1 MKSFLALLAFL
12 TQAGLHMDRVSIPA
26 PDGVALDAAMV
37 LPDGPPRGAAV
48 VALHGC
54 GGPFASRDGS
64 WAAVLAHAG
73 HIVLLPDSFG

>member
-1 MKSFLALLAFL
+1 LKSFLALLAFL

-54 GGPFASRDGS
+54 GGPFAGRDGN